1 MKQQGAVFGFWMP
14 VIDEESAAYA
24 VKMSGLPLFL
34 VGLNTFALVAVI
46 DQHWAQ
52 VIAAVFAVLF
62 VSLAFRIRAACTAW
76 APIAAF
82 LSVTFFSVA
91 GHVAVFDRH
100 RTWVSLAGY
109 AGRSCAFDCSNTCGD
124 PCDGGLARVEMVAAQ
139 WGDTALLR

>member
-82 LSVTFFSVA
+82 LSVTFFLLQVMWRFLTVIVLGFHWQVMLA
-91 GHVAVFDRH
+91 EAARLIVPTLAVI
-100 RTWVSLAGY
+100 LAM
-109 AGRSCAFDCSNTCGD
+109 
-124 PCDGGLARVEMVAAQ
+124 GGLRG
-139 WGDTALLR
+139 WKWLRRNGVTQHY

>member
-1 MKQQGAVFGFWMP
+1 MP

-34 VGLNTFALVAVI
+34 VGLNTFALLFVI

-52 VIAAVFAVLF
+52 VIAVVFAVLF

-82 LSVTFFSVA
+82 LSVTFFLLQVMWRFLTA
-91 GHVAVFDRH
+91 ILLGFHWQVMLAEAARLIVPTLAVI
-100 RTWVSLAGY
+100 LAM
-109 AGRSCAFDCSNTCGD
+109 
-124 PCDGGLARVEMVAAQ
+124 GGLRG
-139 WGDTALLR
+139 WKWLRRNGVTQRY